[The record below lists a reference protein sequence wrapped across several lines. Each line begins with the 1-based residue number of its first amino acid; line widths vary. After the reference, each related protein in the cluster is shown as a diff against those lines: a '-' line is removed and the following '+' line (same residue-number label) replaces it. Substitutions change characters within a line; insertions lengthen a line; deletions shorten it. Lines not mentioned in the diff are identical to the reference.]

1 MKSLLETAFYFLR
14 ASIRGIH
21 TGANMRGQPGDYLP
35 GESVNTKFTWNG
47 ENCEISLRKV
57 H

>member
-1 MKSLLETAFYFLR
+1 
-14 ASIRGIH
+14 
-21 TGANMRGQPGDYLP
+21 MRGQPGDYLP